1 MRRAS
6 NVFCV
11 AIACA
16 AMGYGAYM
24 YDLNNKL
31 EADNMELAY
40 ANENLAK
47 ALATNAQEPSAIIGI
62 RNNNPMNVKGTG

>member
-1 MRRAS
+1 MKRAS

-24 YDLNNKL
+24 YDLNSKL

-47 ALATNAQEPSAIIGI
+47 ALATNA
-62 RNNNPMNVKGTG
+62 